1 MKKTL
6 IFLVALILIFS
17 TLGCDKKT
25 ELEGGEN
32 DLVTFKDKD
41 LNIST
46 NDLYKKLKDKYGI
59 NFLIDMIDEKI
70 LNKEYPDN
78 DSINDYVDIQVNS
91 LKNYYKTEAEFLE
104 YINNYGY
111 QNVDELKDYFKL
123 NYKRNLAVKDYL
135 KSLISDEELNNY
147 YNNQVTGDTEVK
159 HILIEVNSTSSM
171 TEEEKRTAKEEALKK
186 ANEVITKLND
196 GSKFDDLAKEYSNDE
211 ATKDNGGSMG
221 VLNTLNLDDVTR
233 QEINKLEVSKYS
245 TTPIETE
252 YGYEIFLKVSV
263 KEKPSFDSVKSTLL
277 EKLANEKLTKDSK
290 LQYKGIENI
299 REKYGFKIT
308 DEDLEIYY
316 ENTMKNLYQQDNN
329 E

>member
-6 IFLVALILIFS
+6 IFLVALILILS